1 MAVTVDGHTDIE
13 KLTELLS
20 EPEQQ
25 HLEFKES
32 VDLSKNEGRVKFV
45 KDVVSMSN
53 RPPGGYILIGVDD
66 SGKPVAPQGTFD
78 QKTRE
83 LFDGARLN
91 DLIRKYTE
99 GPVHVTSQFH
109 TVSDNEI
116 ILIYAHHNESGLPVP
131 MSSLGQYSDG
141 NKRTI
146 TIFREGDVCIRNGA
160 QNVPLRWSHWGEL
173 LREHDQH
180 IRDDARKD
188 IESLVAEVARSLRSP
203 GGRSNVPL
211 SIDMSDDTFVEA
223 LLTNIELSGDMR
235 IRYFL
240 SQLSGF
246 AADEERYVEALNK
259 ATIIAVQALFLG
271 KIDIADLTIT
281 HLFDAYKQLNP
292 RNPSKQLEIIV
303 RCYIVGAAAV
313 RCKAWS
319 TISNLVLQPYPPKI
333 DAFTYVYT
341 SWIRHG
347 QVEASRAHLF
357 PADDRGSLM
366 IPPARLLMVEHPAM
380 RPDVP
385 DTVSTNAEVIP
396 ERDTVLN
403 SLCQFDILYCI
414 IVAADET
421 HDGDAYPAS
430 SAFNQYRTYPILTQL
445 IEDEGMR
452 HELFPGRSDFQVAA
466 ALNEAISTAKRQSLE
481 FNNGWWWSDHPDVR
495 SFINEHQN
503 E

>member
-1 MAVTVDGHTDIE
+1 MAVTVDGRTDIE

-32 VDLSKNEGRVKFV
+32 VDLSKNEGKIKFV

-66 SGKPVAPQGTFD
+66 SGKPVTPQGTFD

-131 MSSLGQYSDG
+131 MSALGQYEKNG
-141 NKRTI
+141 KTVQLFRT
-146 TIFREGDVCIRNGA
+146 GDICIRDGA
-160 QNVPLRWSHWGEL
+160 QNAPLRWSHWNEL
-173 LREHDQH
+173 LREHDQR

-188 IESLVAEVARSLRSP
+188 IESLVAEVAKSLRSP

-211 SIDMSDDTFVEA
+211 SIDMTDDTFVEA
-223 LLTNIELSGDMR
+223 LLTNIELSGDTR

-246 AADEERYVEALNK
+246 AADEERYIEALNK

-271 KIDIADLTIT
+271 ETEIVDLTIKR
-281 HLFDAYKQLNP
+281 LFDTYKQLNP

-303 RCYIVGAAAV
+303 RCYSIGAAAV
-313 RCKAWS
+313 RCEAWS
-319 TISNLVLQPYPPKI
+319 TISNLVLHSYPPKI
-333 DAFTYVYT
+333 DAFTYIYT

-366 IPPARLLMVEHPAM
+366 IPPARLLMVEHPVM

-385 DTVSTNAEVIP
+385 DTVSTNAEVIL
-396 ERDTVLN
+396 ESDTILN

-430 SAFNQYRTYPILTQL
+430 SAFKQDRTYPILTRL
-445 IEDEGMR
+445 IEDEEMR

-466 ALNEAISTAKRQSLE
+466 ALNEAIRTAKRQSLE
-481 FNNGWWWSDHPDVR
+481 FNNGWWWSDHPNVR
-495 SFINEHQN
+495 SFINEHQS

>member
-1 MAVTVDGHTDIE
+1 MAVTVDGRTDIE

-32 VDLSKNEGRVKFV
+32 VDLSKNEGKIKFV

-66 SGKPVAPQGTFD
+66 SGKPVTPQGTFD

-131 MSSLGQYSDG
+131 MSALGQYEKNG
-141 NKRTI
+141 KTVQLFRT
-146 TIFREGDVCIRNGA
+146 GDICIRDGA
-160 QNVPLRWSHWGEL
+160 QNAPLRWSHWNEL
-173 LREHDQH
+173 LREHDQR

-188 IESLVAEVARSLRSP
+188 IESLVAEVVKSLRSP

-211 SIDMSDDTFVEA
+211 SIDMTDDTFVEA
-223 LLTNIELSGDMR
+223 LLTNIELSGDTR

-246 AADEERYVEALNK
+246 AADEERYIEALNK

-271 KIDIADLTIT
+271 ETEIVDLTIKR
-281 HLFDAYKQLNP
+281 LFDTYKQLNP

-303 RCYIVGAAAV
+303 RCYIIGAAAV
-313 RCKAWS
+313 RCEAWS
-319 TISNLVLQPYPPKI
+319 TISNLVLYSYPPKI
-333 DAFTYVYT
+333 DAFTYIYT

-366 IPPARLLMVEHPAM
+366 IPPARLLMVEHPVM
-380 RPDVP
+380 RPDIP
-385 DTVSTNAEVIP
+385 DTVPTNAEVIL
-396 ERDTVLN
+396 ESDTILN

-414 IVAADET
+414 IVATDET

-430 SAFNQYRTYPILTQL
+430 SAFKQDRTYPILTRL
-445 IEDEGMR
+445 IEDEEMR

-481 FNNGWWWSDHPDVR
+481 FNNGWWWSDHPNVL
-495 SFINEHQN
+495 SFINEHQS

>member
-1 MAVTVDGHTDIE
+1 MVVTVDGRTDIE

-32 VDLSKNEGRVKFV
+32 VDLSKNEGKVKFV

-53 RPPGGYILIGVDD
+53 RPPGGYILVGVDD
-66 SGKPVAPQGTFD
+66 SGKPVVPRGTFD
-78 QKTRE
+78 QNARK

-91 DLIRKYTE
+91 DIIRKYTE

-109 TVSDNEI
+109 VIGNHEV

-131 MSSLGQYSDG
+131 MSCDGQHSDKNG
-141 NKRTI
+141 RI
-146 TIFREGDVCIRNGA
+146 TTVFRKGDVCIRDGA
-160 QNVPLRWSHWGEL
+160 QNVPLRWSHWNEL
-173 LREHDQH
+173 LREHDQR
-180 IRDDARKD
+180 IRDDARNN
-188 IESLVAEVARSLRSP
+188 IESLVAEVVKSLRSP

-211 SIDMSDDTFVEA
+211 SVEMSDDTFVEA

-246 AADEERYVEALNK
+246 AADEERYIEALNK
-259 ATIIAVQALFLG
+259 ATIVAVQALFLG
-271 KIDIADLTIT
+271 ETEIVDLTIKR
-281 HLFDAYKQLNP
+281 LFDMYKQLNP
-292 RNPSKQLEIIV
+292 RNPSKQLEVIV
-303 RCYIVGAAAV
+303 RCYIIGAAAV
-313 RCKAWS
+313 RCEAWS
-319 TISNLVLQPYPPKI
+319 TISNLVLNSYPPKI
-333 DAFTYVYT
+333 DGFTYVYA

-380 RPDVP
+380 RPDMP

-396 ERDTVLN
+396 ESDNILN

-430 SAFNQYRTYPILTQL
+430 SAFKQDRTYPILTRL

-452 HELFPGRSDFQVAA
+452 HKLLPGRNDFQVAI
-466 ALNEAISTAKRQSLE
+466 ALNEAISAAKRQSLE

-495 SFINEHQN
+495 SFINEHQS

>member
-1 MAVTVDGHTDIE
+1 MAVTVDGRTDIE
-13 KLTELLS
+13 KLNELLS

-32 VDLSKNEGRVKFV
+32 VDLSSKEGKVKFV

-66 SGKPVAPQGTFD
+66 AGKLVAPQGTFD

-146 TIFREGDVCIRNGA
+146 TIFREGDVCIRSGA

-173 LREHDQH
+173 LREHDQR

-246 AADEERYVEALNK
+246 AADEERYVETLNK

-271 KIDIADLTIT
+271 KIDFADLTIT
-281 HLFDAYKQLNP
+281 RLFDAYKQLDP
-292 RNPSKQLEIIV
+292 QDPSKQLAIIV
-303 RCYIVGAAAV
+303 RCYIIGAAAV
-313 RCKAWS
+313 RCEAWS

-347 QVEASRAHLF
+347 QVQASRAELF
-357 PADDRGSLM
+357 PAHDRGGLM
-366 IPPARLLMVEHPAM
+366 IPPARLLTIEHSAM
-380 RPDVP
+380 RPDISDIAVNTEEVVP
-385 DTVSTNAEVIP
+385 AGDLL
-396 ERDTVLN
+396 LN
-403 SLCQFDILYCI
+403 SLCQFDILYCV
-414 IVAADET
+414 IVAANEM
-421 HDGDAYPAS
+421 HKGNAYPAS
-430 SAFNQYRTYPILTQL
+430 SAFKQDRTYPILTRLINDENMRHQL
-445 IEDEGMR
+445 FPEKNDSQVAEALYEVIRTAKQQSIQSPNAWWWDEGV
-452 HELFPGRSDFQVAA
+452 L
-466 ALNEAISTAKRQSLE
+466 
-481 FNNGWWWSDHPDVR
+481 
-495 SFINEHQN
+495 SFINEHQG

>member
-1 MAVTVDGHTDIE
+1 MAVTVDGRTDIE

-32 VDLSKNEGRVKFV
+32 VDLSKNEGRIKFV

-66 SGKPVAPQGTFD
+66 SGKPVTPQGTFD

-131 MSSLGQYSDG
+131 MSALGQYEKNG
-141 NKRTI
+141 KTVQLFRT
-146 TIFREGDVCIRNGA
+146 GDICIRDGA
-160 QNVPLRWSHWGEL
+160 QNAPLRWSHWNEL
-173 LREHDQH
+173 LREHDQR

-188 IESLVAEVARSLRSP
+188 IESLVAEVAKSLRSP

-211 SIDMSDDTFVEA
+211 SIDMTDDTFVEA
-223 LLTNIELSGDMR
+223 LLTNIELSGDTR

-246 AADEERYVEALNK
+246 AADEERYIEALNK

-271 KIDIADLTIT
+271 ETEIVDLTIKR
-281 HLFDAYKQLNP
+281 LFDTYKQLNP

-303 RCYIVGAAAV
+303 RCYSIGAAAV
-313 RCKAWS
+313 RCEAWS
-319 TISNLVLQPYPPKI
+319 TISNLVLHSYPPKI
-333 DAFTYVYT
+333 DAFTYIYT

-347 QVEASRAHLF
+347 QVEASRANLF

-366 IPPARLLMVEHPAM
+366 IPPARLLMVEHPVM

-385 DTVSTNAEVIP
+385 DTVSTNAEVIL
-396 ERDTVLN
+396 ESDTILN

-430 SAFNQYRTYPILTQL
+430 SAFKQDRTYPILTRL
-445 IEDEGMR
+445 IEDEEMR

-466 ALNEAISTAKRQSLE
+466 ALNEAIRTAKRQSLE
-481 FNNGWWWSDHPDVR
+481 FNNGWWWSDHPNVR
-495 SFINEHQN
+495 SFINEHQS

>member
-1 MAVTVDGHTDIE
+1 MAVTVDGRTDIE

-32 VDLSKNEGRVKFV
+32 VDLSKNEGKIKFV

-66 SGKPVAPQGTFD
+66 SGKPVTPQGTFD

-131 MSSLGQYSDG
+131 MSALGQYEKNG
-141 NKRTI
+141 KTVQLFRT
-146 TIFREGDVCIRNGA
+146 GDICIRDGA
-160 QNVPLRWSHWGEL
+160 QNAPLRWSHWNEL
-173 LREHDQH
+173 LREHDQR

-188 IESLVAEVARSLRSP
+188 IESLVAEVAKSLRSP

-211 SIDMSDDTFVEA
+211 SIDMTDDTFVEA
-223 LLTNIELSGDMR
+223 LLTNIELSGDTR

-246 AADEERYVEALNK
+246 AADEERYIEALNK

-271 KIDIADLTIT
+271 ETEIVDLTIKR
-281 HLFDAYKQLNP
+281 LFDTYKQLNP

-303 RCYIVGAAAV
+303 RCYSIGAAAV
-313 RCKAWS
+313 RCEAWS
-319 TISNLVLQPYPPKI
+319 TISNLVLHSYPPKI
-333 DAFTYVYT
+333 DAFTYIYT

-347 QVEASRAHLF
+347 QVEASRANLF

-366 IPPARLLMVEHPAM
+366 IPPARLLMVEHPVM

-385 DTVSTNAEVIP
+385 DTVSTNAEVIL
-396 ERDTVLN
+396 ESDTILN

-430 SAFNQYRTYPILTQL
+430 SAFKQDRTYPILTRL
-445 IEDEGMR
+445 IEDEEMR

-466 ALNEAISTAKRQSLE
+466 ALNEAIHTAKRQSLE
-481 FNNGWWWSDHPDVR
+481 FNNGWWWSDHPNVR
-495 SFINEHQN
+495 SFINEHQS

>member
-1 MAVTVDGHTDIE
+1 MAVTVDGRTDIE

-32 VDLSKNEGRVKFV
+32 VNLSKNEGKVKFV
-45 KDVVSMSN
+45 KDVVSISN
-53 RPPGGYILIGVDD
+53 QPPGGYILIGVDD

-91 DLIRKYTE
+91 DLIRRYTE

-146 TIFREGDVCIRNGA
+146 TIFREGDVCIRSGA
-160 QNVPLRWSHWGEL
+160 QNVPLRWSHWNEL
-173 LREHDQH
+173 LREHDQR

-188 IESLVAEVARSLRSP
+188 IESLVAEVAKSLRSP

-211 SIDMSDDTFVEA
+211 SIEMSDDTFVEA

-281 HLFDAYKQLNP
+281 RLFDAYKQLNP
-292 RNPSKQLEIIV
+292 RNPSKQLEIII
-303 RCYIVGAAAV
+303 RCYIIGAAAV
-313 RCKAWS
+313 RCEAWA
-319 TISNLVLQPYPPKI
+319 TISHLVLQPYPPKI
-333 DAFTYVYT
+333 DDPTHIFT

-347 QVEASRAHLF
+347 QVEASCAELF
-357 PADDRGSLM
+357 PADDRGGLM

-385 DTVSTNAEVIP
+385 DIALNTDEVIP
-396 ERDTVLN
+396 VGDPLLN
-403 SLCQFDILYCI
+403 SLCQFDILCCA
-414 IVAADET
+414 IVATDKM
-421 HDGDAYPAS
+421 HSGSAYRAS
-430 SAFNQYRTYPILTQL
+430 SAFKQNHTYPILVRL
-445 IEDEGMR
+445 IDDDNMR
-452 HELFPGRSDFQVAA
+452 QQLFPQKNDSQIAT
-466 ALNEAISTAKRQSLE
+466 ALNEAISTAQQQSIQYP
-481 FNNGWWWSDHPDVR
+481 NGWWWSDHPDVR

>member
-1 MAVTVDGHTDIE
+1 MAVTVDGRTDIE

-32 VDLSKNEGRVKFV
+32 VDLSKNEGKIKFV

-66 SGKPVAPQGTFD
+66 SGKPVTPQGTFD

-131 MSSLGQYSDG
+131 MSALGQYEKNG
-141 NKRTI
+141 KTVQLFRT
-146 TIFREGDVCIRNGA
+146 GDICIRDGA
-160 QNVPLRWSHWGEL
+160 QNAPLRWSHWNEL
-173 LREHDQH
+173 LREHDQR

-188 IESLVAEVARSLRSP
+188 IESLVAEVAKSLRSP

-211 SIDMSDDTFVEA
+211 SIDMTDDTFVEA
-223 LLTNIELSGDMR
+223 LLTNIELSGDTR

-246 AADEERYVEALNK
+246 AADEERYIEALNK

-271 KIDIADLTIT
+271 ETEIVDLTIKR
-281 HLFDAYKQLNP
+281 LFDTYKQLNP

-303 RCYIVGAAAV
+303 RCYSIGAAAV
-313 RCKAWS
+313 RCEAWS
-319 TISNLVLQPYPPKI
+319 TISNLVLHSYPPKI
-333 DAFTYVYT
+333 DAFTYIYT

-347 QVEASRAHLF
+347 QVEASRANLF

-366 IPPARLLMVEHPAM
+366 IPPARLLMVEHPVM

-385 DTVSTNAEVIP
+385 DTVSTNAEVIL
-396 ERDTVLN
+396 ESDTILN

-430 SAFNQYRTYPILTQL
+430 SAFKQDRTYPILTRL
-445 IEDEGMR
+445 IEDEEMR

-466 ALNEAISTAKRQSLE
+466 ALNEAIRTAKRQSLE
-481 FNNGWWWSDHPDVR
+481 FNNGWWWSDHPNVR
-495 SFINEHQN
+495 SFINEHQS

>member
-1 MAVTVDGHTDIE
+1 MAVTVDGRTDIE

-32 VDLSKNEGRVKFV
+32 VDLSKNEGKIKFV

-66 SGKPVAPQGTFD
+66 SGKPVIPQGTFD
-78 QKTRE
+78 QNARK

-116 ILIYAHHNESGLPVP
+116 ILIYTHHNESGLPVP
-131 MSSLGQYSDG
+131 MSSLGQYFDEH
-141 NKRTI
+141 KRPT
-146 TIFREGDVCIRNGA
+146 TIFRAGDICIRSGA

-173 LREHDQH
+173 LQEHDQR

-188 IESLVAEVARSLRSP
+188 IESLVAEVAKSLRSP

-211 SIDMSDDTFVEA
+211 SIDMTDDTFVEA
-223 LLTNIELSGDMR
+223 LLTNIELSGDTR

-246 AADEERYVEALNK
+246 AADEERYIEALNK

-271 KIDIADLTIT
+271 ETEIVDLTIKR
-281 HLFDAYKQLNP
+281 LFDTYKQLNP

-303 RCYIVGAAAV
+303 RCYIIGAAAV
-313 RCKAWS
+313 RCEAWS
-319 TISNLVLQPYPPKI
+319 TISNLVLHSYPPKI
-333 DAFTYVYT
+333 DAFTYIYT

-366 IPPARLLMVEHPAM
+366 IPPARLLMVEHPVM

-385 DTVSTNAEVIP
+385 DTVSTNAEVIL
-396 ERDTVLN
+396 ESDTILN

-430 SAFNQYRTYPILTQL
+430 SAFKQDRTYPILTRL
-445 IEDEGMR
+445 IEDEEMR

-466 ALNEAISTAKRQSLE
+466 ALNEAIRTAKRQSLE
-481 FNNGWWWSDHPDVR
+481 FNNGWWWSDHPNVR
-495 SFINEHQN
+495 SFINEHQS

>member
-1 MAVTVDGHTDIE
+1 MAVTVDGRTDIE

-32 VDLSKNEGRVKFV
+32 VDISKNEGKVKFV

-53 RPPGGYILIGVDD
+53 RPPGGYILVGVDD

-109 TVSDNEI
+109 TVGEREVV
-116 ILIYAHHNESGLPVP
+116 LIYAPHNKSGLPVP
-131 MSSLGQYSDG
+131 MSALGQYEKNG
-141 NKRTI
+141 KTVQV
-146 TIFREGDVCIRNGA
+146 FREGDVCIRDGA
-160 QNVPLRWSHWGEL
+160 QNVPLRWSHWNEL

-180 IRDDARKD
+180 IREDARRD
-188 IESLVAEVARSLRSP
+188 IESLVAEVAKSLRHP
-203 GGRSNVPL
+203 GGQSAVPL
-211 SIDMSDDTFVEA
+211 SIEMSDNTFVEA
-223 LLTNIELSGDMR
+223 LLTNIELSGDTR

-246 AADEERYVEALNK
+246 AADEERYIEALNK

-281 HLFDAYKQLNP
+281 RLFDAYKQLDP
-292 RNPSKQLEIIV
+292 QDPSKQLAIIV
-303 RCYIVGAAAV
+303 RCYIIGAAAV

-347 QVEASRAHLF
+347 QVHASRAELF

-366 IPPARLLMVEHPAM
+366 IPPARLLIVKHPAM

-396 ERDTVLN
+396 ERDAVLN

-452 HELFPGRSDFQVAA
+452 HELFPGKSDFQVAA

-481 FNNGWWWSDHPDVR
+481 FNNGWWWGDHPGVQ

>member
-1 MAVTVDGHTDIE
+1 MAVTVDGRTDIE

-32 VDLSKNEGRVKFV
+32 VDLSENEGKIKFV

-53 RPPGGYILIGVDD
+53 RHPGGYILIGVDD
-66 SGKPVAPQGTFD
+66 NGKPVTPQGTFD

-116 ILIYAHHNESGLPVP
+116 IIIYAHHNESGLPVP
-131 MSSLGQYSDG
+131 MSALGQYEKNG
-141 NKRTI
+141 KTVQLFRT
-146 TIFREGDVCIRNGA
+146 GDICIRDGA
-160 QNVPLRWSHWGEL
+160 QNAPLRWSHWNEL
-173 LREHDQH
+173 LREHDQR

-188 IESLVAEVARSLRSP
+188 IESLVAEVAKSLRNP
-203 GGRSNVPL
+203 DGRSNVPL
-211 SIDMSDDTFVEA
+211 SIDMTDDTFVEA
-223 LLTNIELSGDMR
+223 LLTNIELSGDTR

-246 AADEERYVEALNK
+246 AADEERYIEALNK

-271 KIDIADLTIT
+271 ETEIVDLTIKR
-281 HLFDAYKQLNP
+281 LFDTYKQLNP

-303 RCYIVGAAAV
+303 RCYIIGAAAV
-313 RCKAWS
+313 RCEAWS
-319 TISNLVLQPYPPKI
+319 TISNLVLHSYPPKI
-333 DAFTYVYT
+333 DAFTYIYT

-366 IPPARLLMVEHPAM
+366 IPPARLLMVEHPVM

-385 DTVSTNAEVIP
+385 DTVSTNAEFIL
-396 ERDTVLN
+396 ESDTILN

-430 SAFNQYRTYPILTQL
+430 SAFKQDRTYPILTRL

-466 ALNEAISTAKRQSLE
+466 ALNEAIRTAKRQSLE

>member
-1 MAVTVDGHTDIE
+1 MAVTVDGRTDIE

-32 VDLSKNEGRVKFV
+32 VDLSKNEGKIKFV

-66 SGKPVAPQGTFD
+66 SGKPVTPQGTFD

-131 MSSLGQYSDG
+131 MSALGQYEKNG
-141 NKRTI
+141 KTVQLFRT
-146 TIFREGDVCIRNGA
+146 GDICIRDGA
-160 QNVPLRWSHWGEL
+160 QNAPLRWSHWNEL
-173 LREHDQH
+173 LREHDQR

-188 IESLVAEVARSLRSP
+188 IESLVAEVAKSLRSP

-211 SIDMSDDTFVEA
+211 SIDMTDDTFVEA
-223 LLTNIELSGDMR
+223 LLTNIELSGDTR

-246 AADEERYVEALNK
+246 AADEERYIEALNK

-271 KIDIADLTIT
+271 ETEIVDLTIKR
-281 HLFDAYKQLNP
+281 LFDTYKQLNP

-303 RCYIVGAAAV
+303 RCYSIGAAAV
-313 RCKAWS
+313 RCEAWS
-319 TISNLVLQPYPPKI
+319 TISNLVLHSYPPKI
-333 DAFTYVYT
+333 DAFTYIYT

-347 QVEASRAHLF
+347 QVEASRANLF

-366 IPPARLLMVEHPAM
+366 IPPARLLMVEHPVM

-385 DTVSTNAEVIP
+385 DTVSTNADVIL
-396 ERDTVLN
+396 ESDTILN

-430 SAFNQYRTYPILTQL
+430 SAFKQDRTYPILTRL
-445 IEDEGMR
+445 IEDEEMR

-466 ALNEAISTAKRQSLE
+466 ALNEAIRTAKRQSLE
-481 FNNGWWWSDHPDVR
+481 FNNGWWWSDHPNVR
-495 SFINEHQN
+495 SFINEHQS

>member
-1 MAVTVDGHTDIE
+1 MAVTVDGRTDIE

-32 VDLSKNEGRVKFV
+32 VDLSENEGKIKFV

-53 RPPGGYILIGVDD
+53 RHPGGYILIGVDD
-66 SGKPVAPQGTFD
+66 NGKPVTPQGTFD

-116 ILIYAHHNESGLPVP
+116 IIIYAHHNESGLPVP
-131 MSSLGQYSDG
+131 MSALGQYEKNG
-141 NKRTI
+141 KNVQLFRT
-146 TIFREGDVCIRNGA
+146 GDICIRDGA
-160 QNVPLRWSHWGEL
+160 QNAPLRWSHWNEL
-173 LREHDQH
+173 LREHDQR

-188 IESLVAEVARSLRSP
+188 IESLVAEVAKSLRNP
-203 GGRSNVPL
+203 DGRSNVPL
-211 SIDMSDDTFVEA
+211 SIDMTDDTFVEA
-223 LLTNIELSGDMR
+223 LLTNIELSGDTR

-246 AADEERYVEALNK
+246 AADEERYIEALNK

-271 KIDIADLTIT
+271 ETEIVDLTIKR
-281 HLFDAYKQLNP
+281 LFDTYKQLNP

-303 RCYIVGAAAV
+303 RCYIIGAAAV
-313 RCKAWS
+313 RCEAWS
-319 TISNLVLQPYPPKI
+319 TISNLVLHSYPPKI
-333 DAFTYVYT
+333 DAFTYIYT

-366 IPPARLLMVEHPAM
+366 IPPARLLMVEHPVM

-385 DTVSTNAEVIP
+385 DTVSTNAEVIL
-396 ERDTVLN
+396 ESDTILN

-430 SAFNQYRTYPILTQL
+430 SAFKQDRTYPILTRL
-445 IEDEGMR
+445 IEDEEMR

-466 ALNEAISTAKRQSLE
+466 ALNEAIRTAKRQSLE
-481 FNNGWWWSDHPDVR
+481 FNNGWWWSDHPNVR
-495 SFINEHQN
+495 SFINEHQS